1 MAQPR
6 LHLMCGKIASGKST
20 LARTLAEAH
29 DAILLGEDPWLA
41 TLYPGEIAS
50 VADYVRCARR
60 IRGVLGPLVTG
71 MLSKGLSV
79 VLDFPANTAADRL
92 WLRALADEVGAGH
105 NLHFIDLDDATCR
118 ARLHERNARGDHDFA
133 ATDAEFDLISSYFSA
148 PGETEGL
155 EIVRY

>member
-92 WLRALADEVGAGH
+92 WLRALADEAGAGH

>member
-92 WLRALADEVGAGH
+92 WLQALADEAGAGH